1 LPSPV
6 PSGDD
11 RVLIQRRLGKTNVLL
26 PVIGQGTWEL
36 ERERRSQVI
45 AAIRAGLDAGMTH
58 IDTAEM
64 YGDGEVEELVGEAIA
79 GRRDEVFVVSKVLP
93 ENASY
98 EGTLA
103 ACERSLE
110 RLRSDRLDLYLLHW
124 RGEHPL
130 EETFRAFERLREEGK
145 LRFWGVSN
153 FDVDDLEEALTIAGE
168 GVIAC
173 NQVLYHLKERTIE
186 HAVLPW
192 CERHGIAV
200 VAYSPFGSG
209 DFPGPRSE
217 GGRVLADI
225 AHAHG
230 VSPRQVALRF
240 LVSRELMFAIP
251 RSADPAHVRANAA
264 AADLVLS
271 AEETTA
277 IERAFPRGRK
287 QRLPMI

>member
-1 LPSPV
+1 V
-6 PSGDD
+6 
-11 RVLIQRRLGKTNVLL
+11 IHCRLGRTDAEI
-26 PVIGQGTWEL
+26 PIIGQGTWEL
-36 ERERRSQVI
+36 ERDERSRVL
-45 AAIRAGLDAGMTH
+45 AAIRAGLDSGMTH

-64 YGDGEVEELVGEAIA
+64 YGNGEVEKLVGEAIA
-79 GRRDEVFVVSKVLP
+79 GRRDEAFVVSKVLP

-98 EGTLA
+98 AGTLK
-103 ACERSLE
+103 ACERSLR
-110 RLRSDRLDLYLLHW
+110 RLRTEQLDLYLLHW

-130 EETFRAFERLREEGK
+130 EETFRAFEHLRERGM

-200 VAYSPFGSG
+200 VAYSPFGCG
-209 DFPGPRSE
+209 DFPGSRSE
-217 GGRVLADI
+217 GGRVLERI
-225 AHAHG
+225 ARARG

-240 LVSRELMFAIP
+240 LVSRQSVFAIP
-251 RSADPAHVRANAA
+251 RSADAEHVRENAG
-264 AADLVLS
+264 AADFSLS
-271 AEETTA
+271 PQETAA
-277 IERAFPRGRK
+277 IDRAFPRARK
-287 QRLPMI
+287 KRLPMI